1 MDQVTLAGTN
11 LSVSRLCFGNMT
23 FGSQTG
29 EAAAARMID
38 CCLSSGINF
47 LDTANIYNKGASEE
61 MLGKLLAGRRQRVV
75 LATKVRGAMGPD
87 SDQQGLSSAAIF
99 RAIDESL
106 RRLQTEWVDLYYM
119 HQPDYETA
127 IEESLEAMERLVE
140 QGKVRFPATSNYAS
154 WQVMRM
160 LWIAGKN
167 QWRAP
172 RVAQQ
177 MYNLVAR
184 GLEQEFV
191 PMSREV
197 GVSIVAYN
205 PLAGGMLTG
214 KQSREAPETG
224 TRFDGNRMYLDR
236 YWHAAYFDA
245 VEELRA
251 VAAEAGR
258 SLVSLSLNWLL
269 HHTDTASVILGAS
282 KLEHLEQN
290 LKAAGE
296 GPLTDDVVARCDAV
310 WQKLRGVTPKYNR

>member
-1 MDQVTLAGTN
+1 MDQITLAGTN

-23 FGSQTG
+23 FGSQTD
-29 EAAAARMID
+29 EAAGVRMID
-38 CCLSSGINF
+38 CCLANGVNF
-47 LDTANIYNKGASEE
+47 LDTANIYNKGAAEE
-61 MLGKLLAGRRQRVV
+61 MLGKLLSGKRQRIV
-75 LATKVRGAMGPD
+75 LATKVRGVMGPER
-87 SDQQGLSSAAIF
+87 DQQGLSRAAIF

-106 RRLQTEWVDLYYM
+106 RRLKTDWVDLYYM
-119 HQPDYETA
+119 HQPDYETP

-154 WQVMRM
+154 WQVTRM
-160 LWIAGKN
+160 LWLADKN
-167 QWRAP
+167 KWHAP

-177 MYNLVAR
+177 MHNLVAR
-184 GLEQEFV
+184 GLEQEFI
-191 PMSREV
+191 PMSRDL

-214 KQSREAPETG
+214 KQSREAPAAG
-224 TRFDGNRMYLDR
+224 TRFDGNQMYLDR

-251 VAAEAGR
+251 VAEEAGR
-258 SLVSLSLNWLL
+258 SLISLSLNWLL
-269 HHTDTASVILGAS
+269 HHTTTASVILGAS

-290 LKAAGE
+290 LRAAQE
-296 GPLTDDVVARCDAV
+296 GALPADVVTRCDAV